1 MSALERISNTKA
13 AEVVRMNIAE
23 LKKGPFEGSVEGEI
37 SELEE
42 SKKITTKFGKQ
53 LTVANGILKDDSGE
67 MKLALWNE
75 DATAFAKGDRVRIT
89 NGWVSEFQGEL
100 KISRGKNGTIEK
112 I

>member
-1 MSALERISNTKA
+1 MKVAD
-13 AEVVRMNIAE
+13 

-42 SKKITTKFGKQ
+42 PKKITTKFGKQ
-53 LTVANGILKDDSGE
+53 LTVANGVLKDDSGE
-67 MKLALWNE
+67 IKLALWNE
-75 DATAFAKGDRVRIT
+75 DATKFAKGDNVRIT

-100 KISRGKNGTIEK
+100 KVSSGRNGTIEK

>member
-1 MSALERISNTKA
+1 MKVAD
-13 AEVVRMNIAE
+13 

-37 SELEE
+37 SDLEE
-42 SKKITTKFGKQ
+42 PKKITTKFGKQ

-67 MKLALWNE
+67 IKLALWND
-75 DATAFAKGDRVRIT
+75 DATKFAKGDKVRIT

-100 KISRGKNGTIEK
+100 KVSSGRNGTIEK